1 MGSHADAAFANPDA
15 LAGKSLR
22 RGESP
27 SCYAHKSASCTFLWC
42 ALCICSSSRS
52 GLQNSILGSRA
63 NLALA
68 LLNCHF
74 SCNTVTYCTFPCTL
88 LISPNCL
95 PVLCLANFTFDNI
108 HPNFTG
114 KGVFKDLF
122 CAHFDSTL
130 FIPTFT
136 VRRMCLQF
144 WAFSELLRWDLGDV
158 GEVPTVPSGSL
169 ATAQGCP
176 HQGFL

>member
-42 ALCICSSSRS
+42 ALCSSRS
-52 GLQNSILGSRA
+52 GLQNSILRSRA
-63 NLALA
+63 NLTLA

-74 SCNTVTYCTFPCTL
+74 SCNTVTYCTFTCTV

-108 HPNFTG
+108 HPNFAG
-114 KGVFKDLF
+114 KG
-122 CAHFDSTL
+122 
-130 FIPTFT
+130 
-136 VRRMCLQF
+136 
-144 WAFSELLRWDLGDV
+144 AF
-158 GEVPTVPSGSL
+158 
-169 ATAQGCP
+169 
-176 HQGFL
+176 QGFISCAFLQHSIYPHLQGEKDVFAVLGLL